1 MSLSI
6 LIADD
11 HFPVRFGLE
20 ILAREVLGNNTQI
33 DFANDFLGIIDKI
46 QQKKYDILISDIIMP
61 GMDCMAMMK
70 QALEILPKL
79 KILFV
84 SVHPK
89 EIFAPRYMNAGAYG
103 YVCKT
108 DPDEE
113 LRKAIRHIYLGK
125 KYFANIYADEKGH
138 HASGKVN
145 HTPFDLLSRREFSVM
160 IMLLKGKGNIEI
172 ANALSLS
179 PSTASTY
186 RGRIFEKL
194 KIRNLMEL
202 SNLARQYQI
211 VIGE

>member
-1 MSLSI
+1 MPLSI

-11 HFPVRFGLE
+11 HFPVRYGLE
-20 ILAREVLGNNTQI
+20 ILVREVLGNNTQI
-33 DFANDFLGIIDKI
+33 DFANDFSGIIERVK
-46 QQKKYDILISDIIMP
+46 QKKYDILISDIIMP
-61 GMDCMAMMK
+61 GMDCMAMME
-70 QALEILPKL
+70 QALEMLPKL

-89 EIFAPRYMNAGAYG
+89 EVFAPRYMNAGAYG

-113 LRKAIRHIYLGK
+113 LKKAIRHIYLGK
-125 KYFANIYADEKGH
+125 KYYTDIYADERRYH
-138 HASGKVN
+138 SGKIN
-145 HTPFDLLSRREFSVM
+145 NTPFDLLSQREFSVM
-160 IMLLKGKGNIEI
+160 IMLLKGRGNIEI

-179 PSTASTY
+179 PSTAGTY
-186 RGRIFEKL
+186 KGRIFEKL
-194 KIRNLMEL
+194 RVRNLMEL